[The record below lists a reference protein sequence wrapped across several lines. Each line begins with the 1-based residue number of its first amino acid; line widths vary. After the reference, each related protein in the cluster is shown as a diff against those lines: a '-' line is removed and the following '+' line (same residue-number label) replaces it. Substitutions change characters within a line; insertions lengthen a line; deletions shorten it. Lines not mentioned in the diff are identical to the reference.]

1 LKNKL
6 KVRTAYPS
14 LRLIH
19 AVRGYWLTNKVPI
32 KRPS

>member
-1 LKNKL
+1 
-6 KVRTAYPS
+6 